1 MLFSYNDFV
10 YYSPHCFN
18 RQTTG
23 FLTVWGKE
31 MKINEQVGLS
41 ACRICCSN
49 KFNPDTNLICN
60 SHYTFA
66 VFPSWCPACAK
77 QIHQD
82 EILIMSSN
90 LNEGAWVHYKCAN
103 EPVQPNDDKKLRCL
117 KCLQQLYDFQT
128 TMPATMFDRK
138 GYIHIKCP
146 KSDDATNFQKNIQ
159 HYDSMRLEAEELQP
173 IKQQLFNI
181 RHDFKDKFEF
191 NFDD

>member
-1 MLFSYNDFV
+1 
-10 YYSPHCFN
+10 
-18 RQTTG
+18 
-23 FLTVWGKE
+23 